1 MFESPISAGRL
12 EKLPFP
18 QNVRISSWSYDMV
31 GHAKKCVERYCELT
45 NKTTQQLYKVSTPCI
60 DDHHFKEE
68 ETKSVGELSNT
79 CSQIVLKCLHL
90 ARIGRPDILW
100 SVNKLARSITKWTK
114 ACDKRLNR
122 LISYIH
128 HTSEY
133 KQYCHVGNTAEQCR
147 FGLFQDSDFAGD
159 LEDSKSTSGG
169 TLCVFGSHTFVP
181 ISWMCKKQTSV
192 SHSSTE
198 SEIIS
203 LDTGLRL
210 DGLLALELWDLI
222 VSVFGNISHVSD
234 RAGQPVK
241 GKNKSHKKSMLYMTL
256 IWFPQMF
263 NPQVVKLYCMCFE
276 DNEAVIKM
284 IMKGRSPTMRHV
296 SRTHR
301 VARDW
306 LFDRINLDPKI
317 QSKYIDT
324 KNQLA
329 DILTKGN
336 FTRDEWNHLLT
347 LFNISHF
354 SSTSCIAAMA
364 KRAQQDSGEGRVTAK
379 SRPMMNLTART
390 PSFVSSSASANPER
404 TSHGYQ
410 DPEKPALD
418 DRAGKPVESS
428 RSNYSQDYGLSWSFE
443 VWKRGDGEHDRP
455 GQPDKNSWDSLGK
468 VDPHRGEH
476 LLGRTAHSARNEE
489 TIHDRTGNPLQGKA
503 NFEKFIVG
511 SETTE
516 FVNKFRN
523 QVRIRQKR
531 MSSNAEDCIE
541 HSIIWG
547 MFMATTLNAA
557 TFMGKNY
564 STMQNFVLN
573 EENLTLKQMFDITAQ
588 TIHNEDEIYC
598 LDKVVYGKN
607 SWTHLSLIHDEV
619 VINLQSTKVYVF
631 SDSVLCLGKVH

>member
-1 MFESPISAGRL
+1 
-12 EKLPFP
+12 
-18 QNVRISSWSYDMV
+18 MV
-31 GHAKKCVERYCELT
+31 GHAKKCVEQYCELA

-68 ETKSVGELSNT
+68 ETKSVGELSST
-79 CSQIVLKCLHL
+79 CSQIVLKCLYL

-100 SVNKLARSITKWTK
+100 SVNKLARAITKWTK

-133 KQYCHVGNTAEQCR
+133 KQYCHVGNTAKQCR
-147 FGLFQDSDFAGD
+147 LGLFQDSDFAGD

-169 TLCVFGSHTFVP
+169 TLCIFGSHTFVP
-181 ISWMCKKQTSV
+181 MSWMCKKQTSV

-210 DGLLALELWDLI
+210 DGLPALELWDLI
-222 VSVFGNISHVSD
+222 VSVLGNVSRVSD
-234 RAGQPVK
+234 GS
-241 GKNKSHKKSMLYMTL
+241 GKPESDVHKRQKSHNK
-256 IWFPQMF
+256 ID
-263 NPQVVKLYCMCFE
+263 VVKDIDLVPSNVQSANREALLYVFE

-301 VARDW
+301 VALDW

-317 QSKYIDT
+317 QIKYIDT

-390 PSFVSSSASANPER
+390 PSFVSSSASANPGR
-404 TSHGYQ
+404 SSYGYQ
-410 DPEKPALD
+410 DPEQPVLD
-418 DRAGKPVESS
+418 DRAGKPVETS
-428 RSNYSQDYGLSWSFE
+428 RSNYSQDYGPSWSSQ
-443 VWKRGDGEHDRP
+443 VWKSGNGEHDRP
-455 GQPDKNSWDSLGK
+455 GQPEKNSWDSLGK

-489 TIHDRTGNPLQGKA
+489 TIHERTGKPA
-503 NFEKFIVG
+503 
-511 SETTE
+511 SEN
-516 FVNKFRN
+516 V
-523 QVRIRQKR
+523 
-531 MSSNAEDCIE
+531 
-541 HSIIWG
+541 
-547 MFMATTLNAA
+547 
-557 TFMGKNY
+557 
-564 STMQNFVLN
+564 
-573 EENLTLKQMFDITAQ
+573 
-588 TIHNEDEIYC
+588 
-598 LDKVVYGKN
+598 
-607 SWTHLSLIHDEV
+607 
-619 VINLQSTKVYVF
+619 
-631 SDSVLCLGKVH
+631 